1 MTSPRI
7 ALATCMTFPELESDD
22 APLLPALAERGVDAV
37 AAVWDDPDVD
47 WSGFDLV
54 VIRDTWDY
62 SPRREQF
69 LTWARSLPAVA
80 NPAPVLEWNTD
91 KGYLRDL
98 EAAGLP
104 TVPTIWLDPARNL
117 TSRAVHTRFPAIGDF
132 VVKPTVSAGA
142 KDTGRY
148 NANEAHQRG
157 LAIVHA
163 RDLLRAGRHVMV
175 QPYLSRV
182 DTAGETALVYV
193 DGEFS
198 HAVRKG
204 PLLEGP
210 YRGVEGLFK
219 PEQMAAREA
228 SDAERAVADRVVAA
242 LPGIVPGAGDGALL
256 YTRVDLLQGPEG
268 DPVVLEVELTE
279 PSLFLSLADGALDRF
294 ADAIVRRVAA

>member
-7 ALATCMTFPELESDD
+7 ALATCSTFPDLDADD
-22 APLLPALAERGVDAV
+22 APLVAALGSRGVEAV
-37 AAVWDDPDVD
+37 PAVWDDPSVD
-47 WSGFDLV
+47 WSTFDLV
-54 VIRDTWDY
+54 VVRNTWDY
-62 SPRREQF
+62 SPRREEF

-80 NPAPVLEWNTD
+80 NPAAVLEWNTD
-91 KGYLRDL
+91 KVYLRDL

-117 TSRAVHTRFPAIGDF
+117 TSRAVHTRFPAMGDF

-148 NANEAHQRG
+148 DANEADQRG

-182 DTAGETALVYV
+182 DTAGETALVYI

-219 PEQMAAREA
+219 PEEMAAR
-228 SDAERAVADRVVAA
+228 DATADERALGDRVVSELAQ
-242 LPGIVPGAGDGALL
+242 IVPGAGELPLL
-256 YTRVDLLQGPEG
+256 YTRVDLLHGPDG
-268 DPVVLEVELTE
+268 APVVLELELTE
-279 PSLFLSLADGALDRF
+279 PSLFLGLADEALDRL
-294 ADAIVRRVAA
+294 ADAVARRVAA